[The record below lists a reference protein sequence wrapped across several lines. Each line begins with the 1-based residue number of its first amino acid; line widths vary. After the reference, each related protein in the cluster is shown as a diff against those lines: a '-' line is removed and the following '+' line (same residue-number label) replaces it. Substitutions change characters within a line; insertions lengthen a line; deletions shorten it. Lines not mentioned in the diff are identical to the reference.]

1 MGVTAELEVNTGL
14 PGLLQMVGL
23 MIQQY
28 AESTDAV
35 GKCAERLAVR
45 VGTVITS
52 YNGKA
57 AKLSRLVPQQT
68 DAGILEELLHQRLAC
83 VVVMIAQHGPDRG
96 FKPVELLR
104 IITFNN
110 RTDAAVNNITGSK
123 DKVRILG
130 IDHVHPSGQ
139 LGATVMVAQMQ
150 VTYKDHLERLVKWFI
165 GRDGKFFT
173 ILMVIVKSAYKHEQD
188 HASYD
193 CAEPLR
199 AALKEIGREQ
209 AAYLCNTGKKKTQK
223 QVQEK
228 YEPWVAHIIYYLS
241 QPQRQP
247 LYPDK
252 TDKEKS
258 HPSQKRQQHSG
269 LYRPHPGGDTPKP
282 QAQVYIQAQDNPYK
296 QQCNCLIHRRKDT
309 PFFYTF
315 MTQFS
320 FPTKM
325 TKRNKPL
332 SWLCVALSCCAAMM
346 TSCSGQA
353 NNSEKELMTVGNPYL
368 PLWEHI
374 PDGEPYVFE
383 DPDNPGKQ
391 RVYIYGSHDS
401 RVVDYCGRELVLW
414 SAPVEDLS
422 HWRYDGEILKV
433 DKNAAGQSLTRSGL
447 ADVLFAPDITLV
459 TAPDGTKTYYLY
471 PNDQAGGRNGLI
483 AKSSRPD
490 GPFEVCNWSK
500 ENPNS
505 AEGVLAFDPAVFV
518 DDDGK
523 IYGYWGF
530 ERSYAAELDPATMA
544 TVKPGTK
551 IVEDMVPGRYMDGV
565 FKFFEASSIRKIQDK
580 YIFIYSRFTLDGEFG
595 LPSSN
600 YTLAYAYSDNP
611 LGPWTYGGT
620 VIDGRG
626 REVNEQGEP
635 FASATVDGNT
645 HGGICEIN
653 GQWYVFYHRHTGTD
667 EYARQAMVAPI
678 TVKVTPG
685 PGGKVEISE
694 GEYNS
699 EGFALNG
706 LDPLERHSAGI
717 ACWYSGPRTAIHD
730 WPNNTFFGSYVA
742 STYGTDTKFDAP
754 YEIENNTNPIVNNT
768 DGSIVGYKYFNFDG
782 TCGRKNVKLQL
793 NLIPEGVD
801 GTITVMVD
809 RPWESQ
815 GGKELGKIQLK
826 AGMAQ
831 KATELSVK
839 LPGLA
844 ELSGKHA
851 IYFTFSSGTK
861 EKSICTLLDLK
872 FQ

>member
-1 MGVTAELEVNTGL
+1 M
-14 PGLLQMVGL
+14 
-23 MIQQY
+23 
-28 AESTDAV
+28 
-35 GKCAERLAVR
+35 
-45 VGTVITS
+45 
-52 YNGKA
+52 
-57 AKLSRLVPQQT
+57 
-68 DAGILEELLHQRLAC
+68 
-83 VVVMIAQHGPDRG
+83 
-96 FKPVELLR
+96 
-104 IITFNN
+104 
-110 RTDAAVNNITGSK
+110 SK
-123 DKVRILG
+123 K
-130 IDHVHPSGQ
+130 
-139 LGATVMVAQMQ
+139 
-150 VTYKDHLERLVKWFI
+150 
-165 GRDGKFFT
+165 
-173 ILMVIVKSAYKHEQD
+173 
-188 HASYD
+188 
-193 CAEPLR
+193 
-199 AALKEIGREQ
+199 Q
-209 AAYLCNTGKKKTQK
+209 A
-223 QVQEK
+223 
-228 YEPWVAHIIYYLS
+228 
-241 QPQRQP
+241 
-247 LYPDK
+247 
-252 TDKEKS
+252 
-258 HPSQKRQQHSG
+258 
-269 LYRPHPGGDTPKP
+269 
-282 QAQVYIQAQDNPYK
+282 
-296 QQCNCLIHRRKDT
+296 
-309 PFFYTF
+309 F
-315 MTQFS
+315 
-320 FPTKM
+320 
-325 TKRNKPL
+325 
-332 SWLCVALSCCAAMM
+332 
-346 TSCSGQA
+346 
-353 NNSEKELMTVGNPYL
+353 NPYL
-368 PLWEHI
+368 PSWEYI

-851 IYFTFSSGTK
+851 IYFTFSSDTK